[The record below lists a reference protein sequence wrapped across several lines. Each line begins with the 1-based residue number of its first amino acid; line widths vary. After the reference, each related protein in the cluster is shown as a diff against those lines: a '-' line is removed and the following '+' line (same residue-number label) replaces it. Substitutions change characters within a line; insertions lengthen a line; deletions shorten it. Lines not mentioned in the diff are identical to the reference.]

1 MKQRVEIST
10 YSLIMTILGLIF
22 IVILIITGI
31 RNSDSAWQP
40 LILTSLI
47 AVLCL
52 AALFYM
58 PTSISVNDKNLNIH
72 RSLRIKS
79 IPLDQIQSIALC
91 APTMAERRI
100 CSSGG
105 WFGYWGWFIEPSI
118 GKYFAYYGKASD
130 CFLVTLTDGRKYVLG
145 CKNPASIVDY
155 ISSRISR

>member
-58 PTSISVNDKNLNIH
+58 PMSISVNDKNLNIH
-72 RSLRIKS
+72 R
-79 IPLDQIQSIALC
+79 
-91 APTMAERRI
+91 
-100 CSSGG
+100 
-105 WFGYWGWFIEPSI
+105 
-118 GKYFAYYGKASD
+118 
-130 CFLVTLTDGRKYVLG
+130 
-145 CKNPASIVDY
+145 
-155 ISSRISR
+155 